1 VRQLKIV
8 EKQRSKKSKAAHV
21 VAAVASK
28 SPAVV
33 TAKTAYKTGKTTTS
47 VLPKLIGWGIAG
59 TGLAHFVVPQAFESI
74 TKPAFPENTRE
85 WIYANGASETL
96 IGLAISDSRTRVY
109 GLAGLAAYV
118 GFLGSRVV
126 RA

>member
-1 VRQLKIV
+1 MKNA
-8 EKQRSKKSKAAHV
+8 EKQWNRNPKTARV

-33 TAKTAYKTGKTTTS
+33 TAKAAYKTGRATAT
-47 VLPKLIGWGIAG
+47 VLPKLIGFGIAG
-59 TGLAHFVVPQAFESI
+59 TGLAHLVLPQAFESI
-74 TKPAFPENTRE
+74 TKLAFPENTRE

-96 IGLAISDSRTRVY
+96 IGLAISDSRSRVY
-109 GLAGLAAYV
+109 GLVGLAAYV